1 MNDVE
6 QLSIQFARRTYSRS
20 FEQAPAGLRLS
31 DAGPCHATTTLA
43 SLKFDRG
50 RIQQYDARR
59 VSKMETSF
67 DVDADAACKPG
78 ETQ

>member
-6 QLSIQFARRTYSRS
+6 QLSIQFARRTFSRS

-43 SLKFDRG
+43 SLEFDRG
-50 RIQQYDARR
+50 RIQQYDARH